1 MVCMTLAH
9 TVTLRD
15 VAEKAGVHPSTAS
28 RALNARSRTLVN
40 DQTVVRVL
48 EAARVLGYRPN
59 ALARGLKTNQTFT
72 VGMLLPD
79 LTNPLFPPIVRG
91 VEDTLGAADY
101 TVILGNTDNDTDKE
115 VAILGTMLNRR
126 VDALIVASARRSAS
140 HLAEL
145 GESGLPVVLVNRSTD
160 NARLPSVSGDDHA
173 GIGLAVR
180 HLASLGHRKIAHVG
194 GPQDISTGLAR
205 YQSFISWMQS
215 EGLEVDPRLI
225 VFSEWFHEAP
235 GAVATTELLERGVEF
250 TAIVAANDLLA
261 IGCYDVLAERGMRVP
276 DDVSVIG
283 YNDMPFSDKLNPPL
297 TTIHIPHYMIGV
309 RAAELALELIAER
322 DVGGQSVRLTP
333 TLVERASTSRISTS
347 LPHA

>member
-1 MVCMTLAH
+1 
-9 TVTLRD
+9 

-28 RALNARSRTLVN
+28 RALNARSRNLVN

-101 TVILGNTDNDTDKE
+101 TVILGNTDNDKE
-115 VAILGTMLNRR
+115 KEGALLDTMLNRR

-140 HLAEL
+140 RLAEL
-145 GESGLPVVLVNRSTD
+145 GEGGLPVVLVNRSSD

-180 HLASLGHRKIAHVG
+180 HLASLGHRRIAHVG
-194 GPQDISTGLAR
+194 GPQDLSTGLAR
-205 YQSFISWMQS
+205 YQSFVSWMQS
-215 EGLEVDPRLI
+215 EGLDADPRLI
-225 VFSEWFHEAP
+225 VFSERFHQTP
-235 GAVATTELLERGVEF
+235 GAVATNELFERGAEF

-261 IGCYDVLAERGMRVP
+261 IGCYDVLADRGVRVP
-276 DDVSVIG
+276 DDVSVVG

-322 DVGGQSVRLTP
+322 DVAGQSLRLTP
-333 TLVERASTSRISTS
+333 TLVERASTSRNS
-347 LPHA
+347 A